1 MVLLKLN
8 MEALIIG
15 LMLILEKLLKGKQ
28 EPEDILSKVTKNV
41 IHVNI

>member
-8 MEALIIG
+8 TEILITG
-15 LMLILEKLLKGKQ
+15 LMLKLEKLLKVKQ